1 MRRSAKNI
9 CNSHPKNCILPKI
22 FAMRFLLMM
31 TCLCGALFTAC
42 SSCNGSGTKPGQ
54 TAAQQRP
61 RQQKAQIAI
70 VSPKNNEQQPLG
82 ATITLSTQMKDGA
95 ETIDSLRWFVDGKWL
110 KTTKGED
117 ITWNTA
123 GQTTGTHRV
132 EAVSYYS
139 SGQRENILVS
149 ILLLAPQ
156 APKQYTYKVIQTYPH
171 DTKAYTQ
178 GLLFDE
184 GFLYESTGLRGE
196 STLRKVNLQTGESV
210 MSINLATEMFGEGL
224 ALVGDKLIQ
233 LTWQNQVAFVY
244 QKSDFKQ
251 LNRINYQIREG
262 WGLTYNGTHLLMTDG
277 SATLYFLDKD
287 YLTEV
292 RRLEVCD
299 DKGAVYQLNELEYI
313 NGELWANV
321 YTTDD
326 ILRIDPKTGVVTG
339 RINMAGL
346 LNSSEQKAADV
357 LNGIAYDEKTGKIY
371 VTGKYWP
378 KLFEIQVNSR

>member
-1 MRRSAKNI
+1 
-9 CNSHPKNCILPKI
+9 
-22 FAMRFLLMM
+22 
-31 TCLCGALFTAC
+31 
-42 SSCNGSGTKPGQ
+42 
-54 TAAQQRP
+54 
-61 RQQKAQIAI
+61 
-70 VSPKNNEQQPLG
+70 
-82 ATITLSTQMKDGA
+82 
-95 ETIDSLRWFVDGKWL
+95 
-110 KTTKGED
+110 
-117 ITWNTA
+117 
-123 GQTTGTHRV
+123 
-132 EAVSYYS
+132 
-139 SGQRENILVS
+139 
-149 ILLLAPQ
+149 
-156 APKQYTYKVIQTYPH
+156 
-171 DTKAYTQ
+171 
-178 GLLFDE
+178 
-184 GFLYESTGLRGE
+184 
-196 STLRKVNLQTGESV
+196 
-210 MSINLATEMFGEGL
+210 
-224 ALVGDKLIQ
+224 
-233 LTWQNQVAFVY
+233 VY

-262 WGLTYNGTHLLMTDG
+262 WGLTYDGTHLLMTDG